1 MCYVVLYTVS
11 SAYPTVTGKLL
22 TRYAPF
28 RRSPPEYCYPAL
40 PLDLHVLS
48 LPLAFILS
56 QDQTLLCIFL
66 FPSSLFEIDALDLLL
81 FGTCFLYFLSVFSMN
96 SLLVYFCRLLRRPS
110 SLKRSQPQGCSRP
123 HSSVSLHPIKNK
135 SRIIFPGFPVKN
147 PAVLSSG
154 TAKIRTFSKSP
165 NFFSRFF
172 NKNRY
177 RKSVHDKLPQER
189 IYLV

>member
-1 MCYVVLYTVS
+1 MCYVVLHTVS

-56 QDQTLLCIFL
+56 QDQTLLCIIQ

-96 SLLVYFCRLLRRPS
+96 S
-110 SLKRSQPQGCSRP
+110 
-123 HSSVSLHPIKNK
+123 
-135 SRIIFPGFPVKN
+135 VKN

-154 TAKIRTFSKSP
+154 TAKIRTFSKLP

-172 NKNRY
+172 YKNRY
-177 RKSVHDKLPQER
+177 NYSGRKITLAESGSYALELFLAILAESSHVR
-189 IYLV
+189 ILSL